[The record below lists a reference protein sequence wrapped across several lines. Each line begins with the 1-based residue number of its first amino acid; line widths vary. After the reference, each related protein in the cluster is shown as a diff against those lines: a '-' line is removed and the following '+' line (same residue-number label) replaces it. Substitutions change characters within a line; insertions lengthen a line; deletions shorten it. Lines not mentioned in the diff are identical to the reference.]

1 MLYDEVLNLIETS
14 GIIKLSIIERA
25 LDIDKI
31 SLEIIVDKL
40 LKANKIE
47 RVFLQNNCCA
57 SKSNC
62 SSCPISNDENFYV
75 VTKAKNH

>member
-47 RVFLQNNCCA
+47 RVFLQNSCCT

-62 SSCPISNDENFYV
+62 SSCPISKDENFYV